1 MENVLYNLP
10 QVLADYV
17 AVLAK
22 RAGCGR
28 KIQQEVAEELRCHF
42 IDALAGCE
50 GDEARERCA
59 EELIKE
65 FGDTKM
71 LAKLIKRGKER
82 CRPLWQK
89 VLYRTVY
96 CLGGLI
102 LFVVLYSVWFFTG
115 RPTFSVNYLTKLNEM
130 ARPASFDPDEN
141 AWPYYEKA
149 ISLYAGADEKLSE
162 RISKTCGKEGYVSF
176 TNLQESEQAAI
187 SAWLSKNTEAW
198 AEFETG
204 SRKPY
209 CYREYNVGEKHD
221 KDKPMLIAVLLPHL
235 SELRDV
241 ARLGVWRAEK
251 QLADSKSVEAAQ
263 TCLTLARVGRQWYE
277 DRATLIEQLVAQ
289 AIVNMAEETMLGVI
303 AGGNL
308 SAEQTKSVRADMAGI
323 FGDDYPYMTAIE
335 MEGMIFEDTVQHTF
349 TKGGPGG
356 GHIVPKMFA
365 QLGLVPEEE
374 LLVAGLAIVHAG
386 RDKVLEAGEKLYTHL
401 VESAKTSPYEKRS
414 GKIKTT
420 DEFLS
425 SYNKVRY
432 AFLWTLVPAVERV
445 STLRYQGKALH
456 DATLTVL
463 SLRQC
468 QLEKGQLPETLD
480 ELVKAGYSKGLPG
493 DPFSKGPLAY
503 KKTGDDFVLY
513 SLGEDFDD
521 DNSRENPADP
531 WGRKDTGGDRVFWP
545 VR

>member
-1 MENVLYNLP
+1 V
-10 QVLADYV
+10 
-17 AVLAK
+17 
-22 RAGCGR
+22 
-28 KIQQEVAEELRCHF
+28 
-42 IDALAGCE
+42 
-50 GDEARERCA
+50 
-59 EELIKE
+59 
-65 FGDTKM
+65 
-71 LAKLIKRGKER
+71 
-82 CRPLWQK
+82 
-89 VLYRTVY
+89 
-96 CLGGLI
+96 
-102 LFVVLYSVWFFTG
+102 
-115 RPTFSVNYLTKLNEM
+115 
-130 ARPASFDPDEN
+130 
-141 AWPYYEKA
+141 
-149 ISLYAGADEKLSE
+149 GAND
-162 RISKTCGKEGYVSF
+162 
-176 TNLQESEQAAI
+176 
-187 SAWLSKNTEAW
+187 
-198 AEFETG
+198 
-204 SRKPY
+204 
-209 CYREYNVGEKHD
+209 D

-335 MEGMIFEDTVQHTF
+335 MEGMMFEDTVQHTF

-365 QLGLVPEEE
+365 QLGGLTSEDE
-374 LLVAGLAIVHAG
+374 VAAVGLSVLHAG
-386 RDKVLEAGEKLYTHL
+386 RDKTLEVGEKLYAHL
-401 VESAKTSPYEKRS
+401 TESAKMSPCDKRA
-414 GKIKTT
+414 GNFETT
-420 DEFLS
+420 DEFLAP
-425 SYNKVRY
+425 YNKWRY
-432 AFLWTLVPAVERV
+432 AFLRSLAPAIERV
-445 STLRYQGKALH
+445 STVRYQGKALH

-480 ELVKAGYSKGLPG
+480 ELVQPGYSKALPS
-493 DPFSKGPLAY
+493 DPFSKDPLKY
-503 KKTGDDFVLY
+503 KRTGDDFLLY

-521 DNSRENPADP
+521 DNGRENPNDP
-531 WGRKDTGGDRVFWP
+531 WGRKDTGGDHVFWP